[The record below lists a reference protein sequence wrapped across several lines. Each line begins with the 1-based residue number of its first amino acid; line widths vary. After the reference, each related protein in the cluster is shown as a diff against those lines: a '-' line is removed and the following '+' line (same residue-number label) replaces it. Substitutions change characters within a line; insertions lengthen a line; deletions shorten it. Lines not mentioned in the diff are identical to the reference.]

1 LHFRWWSG
9 AVERAAR
16 ENRLKTEQHC
26 SGPEVQYAKSM
37 IAQSEIRQMSFP
49 EKVALLET
57 VWSEIAADPGQVE
70 VPQWHKDILDERDLA
85 LNEGRATVLE
95 WDEAKRQIER
105 ATR

>member
-1 LHFRWWSG
+1 
-9 AVERAAR
+9 
-16 ENRLKTEQHC
+16 
-26 SGPEVQYAKSM
+26 
-37 IAQSEIRQMSFP
+37 MSFP